1 MATDVV
7 VLDACVLY
15 RAQLRNCLLS
25 LAAADLFRPKW
36 SDAIHEE
43 WISNLLSNRSDL
55 RRKDLEMTR
64 DVMNSKFIDS
74 VVQGSDPLI
83 STLTLPDPNDR
94 HILAVAIHSHADAIV
109 TFNRKDFPPATLGPY
124 GIVAVEPDEFAS
136 YLLDLDEDAA
146 LEALA
151 KMRCRLKN
159 PSMTPAEFVDSIEKA
174 GLPFAASR
182 LRSPL
187 YLSRL

>member
-15 RAQLRNCLLS
+15 SAQLRNCLLS

-43 WISNLLSNRSDL
+43 WITNLLSNRSDL

-64 DVMNSKFIDS
+64 EVMNQKFLDS

-83 STLTLPDPNDR
+83 PALTLPDPRDR
-94 HILAVAIHSHADAIV
+94 HVLAVAIHSHADAIV
-109 TFNRKDFPPATLGPY
+109 TFNLKDFPLATVGAY
-124 GIVAVEPDEFAS
+124 GIVAVEPDHFAN
-136 YLLDLDEDAA
+136 YLLDVDVDAA
-146 LEALA
+146 LAALA
-151 KMRCRLKN
+151 KMRGRLKN

-174 GLPFAASR
+174 GMPSAASR
-182 LRSPL
+182 LRSL
-187 YLSRL
+187 HLSRL